1 MEFNVQQVHERKV
14 AGFHMVGPWEK
25 TVQQGFEQLSL
36 WVKSHK
42 VVGEEWL
49 AVSYDNPDVVP
60 AEKLRCDTVVSVAE
74 DFTVPENSEGVIT
87 TRIEAGQYAVARAKV
102 DDGDFAKPWNIF
114 FDSLL
119 ADNRYQLTGKPCFE
133 HYLNDGSE
141 SGVWEVD
148 MYIPVADQD

>member
-1 MEFNVQQVHERKV
+1 
-14 AGFHMVGPWEK
+14 MVGPWEK

-49 AVSYDNPDVVP
+49 AVYYDNPEVVP

-87 TRIEAGQYAVARAKV
+87 TRIEAGQYAVARARV
-102 DDGDFAKPWNIF
+102 DNNDFQQQWESF
-114 FDSLL
+114 FD
-119 ADNRYQLTGKPCFE
+119 AVEGDNRYQITGKPCFE

-141 SGVWEVD
+141 SGVWEID
-148 MYIPVADQD
+148 MYIPVADQV

>member
-49 AVSYDNPDVVP
+49 AVYYDNPDVVP

-87 TRIEAGQYAVARAKV
+87 TRIEAGQYAIARARV
-102 DDGDFAKPWNIF
+102 DNNDFQQQWESF
-114 FDSLL
+114 FD
-119 ADNRYQLTGKPCFE
+119 AVEGDNRYQITGKPCFE

-141 SGVWEVD
+141 SGVWEID
-148 MYIPVADQD
+148 MYIPVADQV

>member
-25 TVQQGFEQLSL
+25 TVHQGFEQLSL

-42 VVGEEWL
+42 IVGEEWL
-49 AVSYDNPDVVP
+49 AVYYDNPDVVP

-74 DFTVPENSEGVIT
+74 NFTTPENSEGVIVT
-87 TRIEAGQYAVARAKV
+87 HIEGGQYAVARARV
-102 DDGDFAKPWNIF
+102 DNNDFQQQWESF
-114 FDSLL
+114 FD
-119 ADNRYQLTGKPCFE
+119 AVEGDKRYRITGKPCFE

-141 SGVWEVD
+141 SGVWEID
-148 MYIPVADQD
+148 MYIPVADQV